1 MHRYRI
7 AAFLTGCL
15 ILGSLFMIFVA
26 TQNFATVD
34 RVLAALPQE
43 AKQMFQTLGP
53 ENARLLLR
61 YLAGEENRLFF
72 TSWELAQIALGALL
86 TAILLLAVKSAQA
99 AECGPKRERNFGEIG
114 RTRGESAV
122 REFLRSRLLAG
133 MAGTMLIVALFQH
146 FRVTPEMIALG
157 RLVDFGGG
165 TGSAAY
171 SQFWRLHELYG
182 VLEVVKLALLIVVA
196 GILLFGRRSKAREP
210 AEVSSAVST
219 FAEQ

>member
-1 MHRYRI
+1 MAMHRYRI

-26 TQNFATVD
+26 TQNFGTVD
-34 RVLAALPQE
+34 RVLAAPPHE
-43 AKQMFQTLGP
+43 ATQMFQTLGP

-86 TAILLLAVKSAQA
+86 TVVLLLAIK
-99 AECGPKRERNFGEIG
+99 
-114 RTRGESAV
+114 
-122 REFLRSRLLAG
+122 SRLLAG
-133 MAGTMLIVALFQH
+133 LAGAMLILALFQH

-165 TGSAAY
+165 SGSAAY
-171 SQFWRLHELYG
+171 SQFWRLHGLYG
-182 VLEVVKLALLIVVA
+182 VLEVVKLVLLAVVA
-196 GILLFGRRSKAREP
+196 GLLLFGRSGKTTQA
-210 AEVSSAVST
+210 AEVGPEVPVLDDVA
-219 FAEQ
+219 

>member
-1 MHRYRI
+1 MAMHRYRI

-26 TQNFATVD
+26 TQNFGTVD
-34 RVLAALPQE
+34 RVLAAPPHE
-43 AKQMFQTLGP
+43 ATQMFQTLGP

-86 TAILLLAVKSAQA
+86 TVILLLAIK
-99 AECGPKRERNFGEIG
+99 
-114 RTRGESAV
+114 
-122 REFLRSRLLAG
+122 SRLLAG
-133 MAGTMLIVALFQH
+133 LAGAMLILALFQH

-165 TGSAAY
+165 SGSAAY
-171 SQFWRLHELYG
+171 SQFWRLHGLYG
-182 VLEVVKLALLIVVA
+182 GLEVVKLVLLAVVA
-196 GILLFGRRSKAREP
+196 GVLLFGRSGKTP
-210 AEVSSAVST
+210 QQVEVGPVVPVLDDVA
-219 FAEQ
+219 